1 VDGARFVARFLD
13 RDFVVRA
20 LFLVLLY
27 SLLPIAEIV
36 LIITIGGVIGQYLT
50 LAIAAFTGL
59 LGVMVAVRQVGRVQ
73 EATRRKIRSGVYPG
87 PEFVEM
93 AGILAGSLLLVT
105 PGFITD
111 AMGLLMLVPAIRRAV
126 GRAITRRLERHLV
139 EVYEYLR
146 LYDL

>member
-1 VDGARFVARFLD
+1 VEGARFVARFLD

-27 SLLPIAEIV
+27 SLLPLAEIV

-59 LGVMVAVRQVGRVQ
+59 VGVMVAVRQVGRLQ

-111 AMGLLMLVPAIRRAV
+111 AIGLLMLIPAIRRAV
-126 GRAITRRLERHLV
+126 GRAIVRRLERQLV